1 MRLAHP
7 YLQGQEPFSGQAAYV
22 YPAQRTCRRQ
32 HIGRNTPERT
42 DYLPALQVK
51 GMASVGHSSFPHPS
65 ARKEEE
71 ASIMVRPPML
81 GCFVLLVV
89 LLLAFSTSSQSG
101 EEKPHPMTVAQTIE
115 IIRPATV
122 QITLQVYN
130 VAEESRE
137 LIRQKHP
144 AAMQTGSAYHIP
156 QGTGFLVNADGYVVT
171 AYHVIRDGRQ
181 LLAEIKADRKRLVV
195 AFAEP
200 NIVLPNGRE
209 IRANFQVSSFTD
221 VSQNPNADLSLLKVN
236 QIPMAAFVK
245 EMPFS
250 PLKPPVL
257 RTKRPQDGEP
267 IAVSGYP
274 FGEPVLVTNAGWL
287 GSAWAFQN
295 INNIPMDVYLGDVV
309 VNPGNSGG
317 PVYSTETGAVLG
329 VCVVRTSA
337 PRFGAGLISITPTR
351 YIVELLNQNHVNWS
365 AYKE

>member
-1 MRLAHP
+1 MATT
-7 YLQGQEPFSGQAAYV
+7 AY
-22 YPAQRTCRRQ
+22 P
-32 HIGRNTPERT
+32 I
-42 DYLPALQVK
+42 
-51 GMASVGHSSFPHPS
+51 

-71 ASIMVRPPML
+71 ANIMVRPLML

-89 LLLAFSTSSQSG
+89 LVLVFPTSSQSG

-115 IIRPATV
+115 VIRPVTV

-130 VAEESRE
+130 VSEESRE

-144 AAMQTGSAYHIP
+144 AARQTGSAYHIP

-171 AYHVIRDGRQ
+171 ADHVIRDGKQ

-200 NIVLPNGRE
+200 NIVLPNGME
-209 IRANFQVSSFTD
+209 IRANFQVVDFTD
-221 VSQNPNADLSLLKVN
+221 VSQNPNADLSLIKVN
-236 QIPMAAFVK
+236 QIPRAAFVK

-250 PLKPPVL
+250 PIKPLVL
-257 RTKRPQDGEP
+257 RTKRPQDGES

-287 GSAWAFQN
+287 GSAWAFHN
-295 INNIPMDVYLGDVV
+295 INNISMDVYLGDVV
-309 VNPGNSGG
+309 VNPGHSGG

-329 VCVVRTSA
+329 VCMARKSV
-337 PRFGAGLISITPTR
+337 PRFGAGLTIITPTR
-351 YIVELLNQNHVNWS
+351 YIVELLNQNNVNWS
-365 AYKE
+365 EYKE